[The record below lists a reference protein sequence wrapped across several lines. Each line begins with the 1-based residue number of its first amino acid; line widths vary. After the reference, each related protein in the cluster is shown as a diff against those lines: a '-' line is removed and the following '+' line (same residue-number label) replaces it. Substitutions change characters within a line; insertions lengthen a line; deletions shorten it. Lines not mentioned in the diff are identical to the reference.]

1 MPDDIP
7 CYKSAS
13 HHGRRLKI
21 SSTRPI
27 LFVMINPISGTQA
40 SQANQVLQPAAR
52 QPQPQAQTPKGS
64 APQQDTV
71 TLKSTGD
78 VDHDGD
84 SK

>member
-1 MPDDIP
+1 MPDGIP

-13 HHGRRLKI
+13 HHQLLKI

-27 LFVMINPISGTQA
+27 LFVMISPISST
-40 SQANQVLQPAAR
+40 QANQVLQPAAR
-52 QPQPQAQTPKGS
+52 QPQPQAQTPKSS

-84 SK
+84 ST